1 MTVVQILSAIS
12 SAGLATTLVI
22 LARNAFAAPRLRAGE
37 APSRFPR
44 LSVLIPARDEE
55 ANLPATLEA
64 WARVEYPDW
73 ELVVLDD
80 RSTDSTPEIL
90 RRAAFSNPHLRI
102 LDGTPP
108 PDGWGGK
115 NWACQKLSESATGEL
130 LLFADADVRP
140 AAGALLASVA
150 LLERENGD
158 ALTGF
163 GSQISS
169 DWSARAVVPLV
180 MEVPVAGFLSLR
192 EALDRPE
199 PILSAAVGQWLLF
212 TRKTYEAIGG
222 HRSVASRVV
231 EDIALGMAVK
241 KDGRKL
247 VPALA
252 RDLLEVEMYRGP
264 GEVWNGFAKNLST
277 LGGGG
282 LPGFLLVQGPGAFL
296 YLLPWILPFFGP
308 AGWIPLILLVALRL
322 GVAALWRTNPVRILW
337 HPVGS
342 LLILAIGVRSAL
354 IPLWPVAWKGRIPCK
369 SNATPS

>member
-1 MTVVQILSAIS
+1 MTIVQILSTIS
-12 SAGLATTLVI
+12 SAGLATTLVVVV
-22 LARNAFAAPRLRAGE
+22 RNAFAAPRLRAGE
-37 APSRFPR
+37 VPVRSPR

-55 ANLPATLEA
+55 ANLPAALDA
-64 WARVEYPDW
+64 WSRVDYPDW

-80 RSTDSTPEIL
+80 RSGDSTPDIL
-90 RRAAFSNPHLRI
+90 RLAAAGIPRLRI
-102 LDGTPP
+102 VEGTPP
-108 PDGWGGK
+108 PEGWGGK
-115 NWACQKLSESATGEL
+115 NWACHNLSENATGEL
-130 LLFADADVRP
+130 FLFADADVRP
-140 AAGALLASVA
+140 APGALLASVA

-163 GSQISS
+163 GHQVSS
-169 DWSARAVVPLV
+169 DWSAKAVVPLV
-180 MEVPVAGFLSLR
+180 MEIPVVAFLSLR

-212 TRKTYEAIGG
+212 TRGTYQAVGG

-241 KDGRKL
+241 KSGRKL

-252 RDLLEVEMYRGP
+252 RDLLEVEMYRGFP
-264 GEVWNGFAKNLST
+264 QVWNGFAKNLST

-282 LPGFLLVQGPGAFL
+282 LGGFLLVQVPGAFL

-308 AGWIPLILLVALRL
+308 LGWIPLALLVAQRL
-322 GVAALWRTNPVRILW
+322 GVSAIWRTNPVRILW

-342 LLILAIGVRSAL
+342 ILILAIGVRSAL
-354 IPLWPVAWKGRIPCK
+354 IPLWPVAWKGRIPCRN
-369 SNATPS
+369 NATPS